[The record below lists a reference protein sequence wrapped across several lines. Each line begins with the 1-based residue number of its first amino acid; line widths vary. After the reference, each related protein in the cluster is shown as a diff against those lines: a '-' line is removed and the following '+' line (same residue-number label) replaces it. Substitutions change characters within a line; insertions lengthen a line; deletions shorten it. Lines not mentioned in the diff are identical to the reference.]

1 MTEIVCAI
9 ICGILALIALVISV
23 RSFKEKGFLFN
34 NAYTFSDGCTR

>member
-34 NAYTFSDGCTR
+34 IAYTFSDGCTK

>member
-34 NAYTFSDGCTR
+34 NAYIWYLA